1 MGFQNEA
8 FSNRE
13 RLLLDTALA
22 LFRERGWEQVTVAQ
36 VAARAGVAKGTV
48 YKHFTSKE
56 SIYARLALEFSAS
69 CLVRYKAVSGAASP
83 LATMRTIIRLAFDL
97 MHAHPTEVQLWL
109 HCERPEF
116 QHRLSEA
123 ERAEFHHL
131 DEQYQAL
138 FHQLLDEAVSFGEM
152 SRKPTGILYW
162 GVDTVF
168 LGVMARIAANGV
180 GGRHEPMDP
189 QQYFDHVAD
198 FILAGMLGAP
208 SVAADANRENL

>member
-1 MGFQNEA
+1 MGYQNEA

-56 SIYARLALEFSAS
+56 SIYARLVLEFSS
-69 CLVRYKAVSGAASP
+69 GCLARYQAVPVTATP
-83 LATMRTIIRLAFDL
+83 LTTMRSIIRMAFDL

-116 QHRLSEA
+116 QQRLSEG
-123 ERAEFHHL
+123 EREAFRQL
-131 DEQYQAL
+131 DQQYQAL
-138 FHQLLDEAVSFGEM
+138 FYHLLDSAVEAGEM

-168 LGVMARIAANGV
+168 LGVMARIAADGV

-208 SVAADANRENL
+208 TVAADAKTENL